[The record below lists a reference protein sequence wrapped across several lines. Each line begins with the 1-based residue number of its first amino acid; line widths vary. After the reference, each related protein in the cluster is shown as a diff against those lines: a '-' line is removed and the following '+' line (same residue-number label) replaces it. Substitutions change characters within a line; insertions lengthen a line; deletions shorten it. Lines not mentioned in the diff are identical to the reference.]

1 MLAPVLV
8 TAPTDTPISL
18 DEAKLHLRVTN
29 TSEDTFIEGCIDAAV
44 SHLDGW
50 SGILGRALFTQT
62 WRQDFGCFSDKLRL
76 PLTPVASITHVKY
89 YDGDNALQTLS
100 SSVYQLFN
108 DALGPYVGLAPDQD
122 WVTTYDRPEAVAVTF
137 VCGSDAT
144 AVPASIR
151 AALLLMVG
159 DLYAHRETLLVGSV
173 SSVLQTSVT
182 VDALLAP
189 HRRLTV

>member
-18 DEAKLHLRVTN
+18 DEAIDHLKAGGLG
-29 TSEDTFIEGCIDAAV
+29 DDAFIEGCIDAAV

-62 WRQDFGCFSDKLRL
+62 WRQDFGGFSDKLRL

-108 DALGPYVGLAPDQD
+108 DALGPYVGLAPDQE
-122 WVTTYDRPEAVAVTF
+122 WPTTYDRPEAVDVTF
-137 VCGSDAT
+137 VCGT
-144 AVPASIR
+144 AAALVPASIR

-159 DLYAHRETLLVGSV
+159 DLYAHRETLQVGSV
-173 SSVLQTSVT
+173 SSALQTSVT

-189 HRRLTV
+189 HRRLSL